1 MNTFTQVLEFLTY
14 YLVDHYWFPAFLI
27 GTGIFFTIYLGF
39 PQIKYFAHGWRIL
52 SGKYVKPGTEGETTP
67 FQALSTALSGTIGTG
82 NIGGVALAIFLGG
95 PAAIFWMW
103 ITAFLGM
110 TTKFVEVTLAHKY
123 RIKLPDGSIA
133 GGPMFYIEN
142 GLNMKWLAV
151 VFSVCLLM
159 MCIGTGNMPQINNIA
174 LVMNDTFDIPKWL
187 TGVVLAVL
195 LWMVIIGG
203 IKRIAQIASKLVP
216 FMAFWYILG
225 ALAVIIGN
233 YENIIPSLK
242 LIFVHIFS
250 PAAAVGGFLGASVSV
265 ALTRGV
271 NRGLYS
277 NEAGQ
282 GSAPIAHATS
292 KTENPIEE
300 GMVSILEPFID
311 TIVICSMTGLVI
323 LASGVWNEKFEN
335 EFEASAMD
343 YLNVPSS
350 MTLTLENVEGT
361 YAATETVTG
370 STSGATGTLTSIN
383 GTTLVIADPTG
394 YFYPNEELTGGT
406 SKATSTASPTEDLV
420 TLRNYYYERNEN
432 IEFTGELTIT
442 EGVLTSSGV
451 TLMHNR
457 SFAEETTY
465 TDKET
470 NQRYSGVITVEKGKI
485 TNPGD
490 FIVEGK
496 SLLRSA
502 DLTGKAFTKSIF
514 GEFGQYIVAFGLLL
528 FAFSTVIAW
537 SYYGDRATAHL
548 FGEGWILYYRIV
560 YVGAFFIASVVDTKI
575 IWDIATVIG
584 PIATIPNLIALIL
597 LRKEIKQIDEGYKVV
612 KKPEQLS

>member
-27 GTGIFFTIYLGF
+27 GSGLFFTIYLGF

-52 SGKYVKPGTEGETTP
+52 SGKYIKPGTEGETTP
-67 FQALSTALSGTIGTG
+67 FQALTTALSGTIGTG

-103 ITAFLGM
+103 VVAFLGM

-123 RIKLPDGSIA
+123 REKLPDGSIA

-151 VFSVCLLM
+151 IFSVCLLM

-187 TGVVLAVL
+187 TGLVLAIL

-242 LIFVHIFS
+242 LIFGHIFS
-250 PAAAVGGFLGASVSV
+250 PAAAVGGFLGASVAA

-311 TIVICSMTGLVI
+311 TIVVCTLTGLVI
-323 LASGVWNEKFEN
+323 LSSGVWNQKFEN

-343 YLNVPSS
+343 YLKGSYSETSS
-350 MTLTLENVEGT
+350 E
-361 YAATETVTG
+361 
-370 STSGATGTLTSIN
+370 
-383 GTTLVIADPTG
+383 
-394 YFYPNEELTGGT
+394 
-406 SKATSTASPTEDLV
+406 EDLIS
-420 TLRNYYYERNEN
+420 LRNYYYDRNEN
-432 IEFTGELTIT
+432 IEFTGELNIS
-442 EGVLTSSGV
+442 EGVLTSEDV

-457 SFAEETTY
+457 SFAEDTTY
-465 TDKET
+465 ITSDT
-470 NQRYSGVITVEKGKI
+470 NQRFSGVITVKEGKI

-490 FIVEGK
+490 FIIEGK

-502 DLTGKAFTKSIF
+502 DLTGKAFTKSVF
-514 GEFGQYIVAFGLLL
+514 GEYGQYIVAFGLLL

-560 YVGAFFIASVVDTKI
+560 YVGAFFIAAVVDTKI

-597 LRKEIKQIDEGYKVV
+597 LRKEIKQIDEGYEVI
-612 KKPEQLS
+612 KKPEQLT

>member
-52 SGKYVKPGTEGETTP
+52 SGKYIKPGTEGETTP
-67 FQALSTALSGTIGTG
+67 FQALTTALSGTVGTG

-123 RIKLPDGSIA
+123 REKLPDGSIA

-151 VFSVCLLM
+151 TFSICLLM

-174 LVMNDTFDIPKWL
+174 LVMNDTFNIPKWV
-187 TGVVLAVL
+187 TGIVLAVL
-195 LWMVIIGG
+195 LWLVIIGG

-225 ALAVIIGN
+225 ALAVIFGN

-242 LIFVHIFS
+242 LIFIHIFS
-250 PAAAVGGFLGASVSV
+250 PTAAVGGFLGASVAA

-311 TIVICSMTGLVI
+311 TIVICTLTGLVI

-343 YLNVPSS
+343 YLNGNYS
-350 MTLTLENVEGT
+350 
-361 YAATETVTG
+361 ETQ
-370 STSGATGTLTSIN
+370 
-383 GTTLVIADPTG
+383 P
-394 YFYPNEELTGGT
+394 
-406 SKATSTASPTEDLV
+406 EDLI
-420 TLRNYYYERNEN
+420 TLRNYYYDRDNE
-432 IEFTGELTIT
+432 IEFNGELTIF
-442 EGVLTSSGV
+442 EGVLTSSGI
-451 TLMHNR
+451 TLLHNR
-457 SFAEETTY
+457 SFAEDTIY
-465 TDKET
+465 KLKET
-470 NQRYSGVITVEKGKI
+470 GQKFSGVITVAEGKI
-485 TNPGD
+485 TNAGD
-490 FIVEGK
+490 FIIEGK

-502 DLTGKAFTKSIF
+502 DLTGKAFTKSVF

-560 YVGAFFIASVVDTKI
+560 YVGAFFLASVIDTKI

-584 PIATIPNLIALIL
+584 PIATIPNLVALIL
-597 LRKEIKQIDEGYKVV
+597 LRKEIKEIDKKYIVV
-612 KKPEQLS
+612 K

>member
-27 GTGIFFTIYLGF
+27 GSGIFFTIYLGF

-67 FQALSTALSGTIGTG
+67 FQALTTALSGTIGTG

-103 ITAFLGM
+103 VVAFLGM

-123 RIKLPDGSIA
+123 REKLADGSIA

-151 VFSVCLLM
+151 IFSVCLLM

-187 TGVVLAVL
+187 TGLVLAIL

-242 LIFVHIFS
+242 LIFVHVFS
-250 PAAAVGGFLGASVSV
+250 PAAAVGGFLGASVAA

-311 TIVICSMTGLVI
+311 TIVVCTLTGLVI
-323 LASGVWNEKFEN
+323 LSSGVWNQKFEN

-343 YLNVPSS
+343 YLKGSYSETSS
-350 MTLTLENVEGT
+350 E
-361 YAATETVTG
+361 
-370 STSGATGTLTSIN
+370 
-383 GTTLVIADPTG
+383 
-394 YFYPNEELTGGT
+394 
-406 SKATSTASPTEDLV
+406 EDLI

-432 IEFTGELTIT
+432 IEFTGELNVS
-442 EGVLTSSGV
+442 EGVLTSEDV

-465 TDKET
+465 KDRET
-470 NQRYSGVITVEKGKI
+470 NQSFSGVISVEEGKI
-485 TNPGD
+485 INPGD
-490 FIVEGK
+490 FIIEGK

-502 DLTGKAFTKSIF
+502 DLTGKAFTKSVF
-514 GEFGQYIVAFGLLL
+514 GEYGQYIVAFGLLL

-560 YVGAFFIASVVDTKI
+560 YVGAFFIAAVVDTKI

-597 LRKEIKQIDEGYKVV
+597 LRKEIKQIDNKYTVV
-612 KKPEQLS
+612 K

>member
-27 GTGIFFTIYLGF
+27 GSGIFFTIYLGF

-52 SGKYVKPGTEGETTP
+52 SGKYVRPGTEGETTP
-67 FQALSTALSGTIGTG
+67 FQALTTALSGTIGTG

-103 ITAFLGM
+103 VVAFVGM

-123 RIKLPDGSIA
+123 REKLADGSIA

-151 VFSVCLLM
+151 IFSVCLLM

-174 LVMNDTFDIPKWL
+174 LVMNDTFDIPKWI
-187 TGVVLAVL
+187 TGLVLAIL

-242 LIFVHIFS
+242 LIFVHVFS
-250 PAAAVGGFLGASVSV
+250 PAAAVGGFLGASVAA

-311 TIVICSMTGLVI
+311 TIVVCTLTGLVI
-323 LASGVWNEKFEN
+323 LASGVWNQKFEN

-343 YLNVPSS
+343 YLKGSYSEESS
-350 MTLTLENVEGT
+350 E
-361 YAATETVTG
+361 
-370 STSGATGTLTSIN
+370 
-383 GTTLVIADPTG
+383 
-394 YFYPNEELTGGT
+394 
-406 SKATSTASPTEDLV
+406 KDLI
-420 TLRNYYYERNEN
+420 TLRNYYYERNKN
-432 IEFTGELTIT
+432 IEFTGELNVW
-442 EGVLTSSGV
+442 EGVLTSEDI

-465 TDKET
+465 KDRET
-470 NQRYSGVITVEKGKI
+470 NQSFSGVIAVKEGKI
-485 TNPGD
+485 INPGD
-490 FIVEGK
+490 FIIEGK

-502 DLTGKAFTKSIF
+502 DLTGKAFTKSVF
-514 GEFGQYIVAFGLLL
+514 GDYGQYIVAFGLLL

-560 YVGAFFIASVVDTKI
+560 YVGAFFIAAVVDTKI

-597 LRKEIKQIDEGYKVV
+597 LRKEIKKIDKEYDVV
-612 KKPEQLS
+612 KSPQN

>member
-1 MNTFTQVLEFLTY
+1 MNTFTQILEFLTY

-27 GTGIFFTIYLGF
+27 GSGIFFTIYLGF

-52 SGKYVKPGTEGETTP
+52 SGKYIKPGTEGETTP
-67 FQALSTALSGTIGTG
+67 FQALTTALSGTIGTG

-103 ITAFLGM
+103 VVAFLGM

-123 RIKLPDGSIA
+123 REKLPDGSIA

-151 VFSVCLLM
+151 IFSVCLLM

-187 TGVVLAVL
+187 TGLVLAIL

-242 LIFVHIFS
+242 LIFGHIFS
-250 PAAAVGGFLGASVSV
+250 PAAAVGGFLGASVAA

-311 TIVICSMTGLVI
+311 TIVVCTLTGLVI
-323 LASGVWNEKFEN
+323 LSSGVWNEKFEN

-343 YLNVPSS
+343 YMNGDYS
-350 MTLTLENVEGT
+350 
-361 YAATETVTG
+361 ET
-370 STSGATGTLTSIN
+370 
-383 GTTLVIADPTG
+383 
-394 YFYPNEELTGGT
+394 
-406 SKATSTASPTEDLV
+406 KAEDLN

-432 IEFTGELTIT
+432 IEFSGELVIS
-442 EGVLTSSGV
+442 EGVLTSTGV

-457 SFAEETTY
+457 SFAEDTTY
-465 TDKET
+465 VTRET
-470 NQRYSGVITVEKGKI
+470 NQIFSGVITVEEGKI
-485 TNPGD
+485 TNSGD
-490 FIVEGK
+490 FIIEGK

-502 DLTGKAFTKSIF
+502 DLTGKAFTKSVF
-514 GEFGQYIVAFGLLL
+514 GEYGQYIVAFGLLL

-560 YVGAFFIASVVDTKI
+560 YVGAFFIAAVVDTKI

-597 LRKEIKQIDEGYKVV
+597 LRKEIKQIDEGYEVI
-612 KKPEQLS
+612 KKPEQLT

>member
-27 GTGIFFTIYLGF
+27 GSGIFFTIYLGF

-67 FQALSTALSGTIGTG
+67 FQALTTALSGTIGTG

-103 ITAFLGM
+103 VVAFLGM

-123 RIKLPDGSIA
+123 REKLPDGSIA

-151 VFSVCLLM
+151 IFSVCLLM

-187 TGVVLAVL
+187 TGLVLAIL

-242 LIFVHIFS
+242 LIFVHVFS
-250 PAAAVGGFLGASVSV
+250 PAAAVGGFLGASVAA

-311 TIVICSMTGLVI
+311 TIVVCTLTGLVI
-323 LASGVWNEKFEN
+323 LSSGVWNQKFEN

-343 YLNVPSS
+343 YLKGSYSEISS
-350 MTLTLENVEGT
+350 E
-361 YAATETVTG
+361 
-370 STSGATGTLTSIN
+370 
-383 GTTLVIADPTG
+383 
-394 YFYPNEELTGGT
+394 
-406 SKATSTASPTEDLV
+406 EDLI
-420 TLRNYYYERNEN
+420 TLRNYYYDRNEN
-432 IEFTGELTIT
+432 IEFTGELNVS
-442 EGVLTSSGV
+442 EGVLTSEDV

-465 TDKET
+465 KDSET
-470 NQRYSGVITVEKGKI
+470 NQSFSGVISVEEGKI
-485 TNPGD
+485 INPGD
-490 FIVEGK
+490 FIIEGK

-514 GEFGQYIVAFGLLL
+514 GDYGQYIVAFGLLL

-560 YVGAFFIASVVDTKI
+560 YVGAFFIAAVVDTKI

-597 LRKEIKQIDEGYKVV
+597 LRKEIKQIDEGYEVNKS
-612 KKPEQLS
+612 PQN

>member
-27 GTGIFFTIYLGF
+27 GSGIFFTIYLGF

-52 SGKYVKPGTEGETTP
+52 SGKYVRPGTEGETTP
-67 FQALSTALSGTIGTG
+67 FQALTTALSGTIGTG

-103 ITAFLGM
+103 VVAFLGM

-123 RIKLPDGSIA
+123 REKLADGSIA

-151 VFSVCLLM
+151 IFSVCLLM

-187 TGVVLAVL
+187 TGLVLAIL

-242 LIFVHIFS
+242 LIFVHVFS
-250 PAAAVGGFLGASVSV
+250 PAAAVGGFLGASVAA

-311 TIVICSMTGLVI
+311 TIVVCTLTGLVI
-323 LASGVWNEKFEN
+323 LASGVWNQKFEN

-343 YLNVPSS
+343 YLKGSYSETSS
-350 MTLTLENVEGT
+350 E
-361 YAATETVTG
+361 
-370 STSGATGTLTSIN
+370 
-383 GTTLVIADPTG
+383 
-394 YFYPNEELTGGT
+394 
-406 SKATSTASPTEDLV
+406 EDLI

-432 IEFTGELTIT
+432 IEFTGELNVS
-442 EGVLTSSGV
+442 EGVLTSKDV

-465 TDKET
+465 KDRET
-470 NQRYSGVITVEKGKI
+470 NQDFSGVISVEEGKI
-485 TNPGD
+485 INPGD
-490 FIVEGK
+490 FIIEGK

-502 DLTGKAFTKSIF
+502 DLTGKAFTKSVF
-514 GEFGQYIVAFGLLL
+514 GDYGQYIVAFGLLL

-560 YVGAFFIASVVDTKI
+560 YVGAFFIAAVVDTKI

-597 LRKEIKQIDEGYKVV
+597 LRKEIKQIDKKYTVV
-612 KKPEQLS
+612 K

>member
-27 GTGIFFTIYLGF
+27 GSGIFFTIYLGF

-52 SGKYVKPGTEGETTP
+52 SGKYIKPGTEGETTP
-67 FQALSTALSGTIGTG
+67 FQALTTALSGTIGTG

-103 ITAFLGM
+103 VVAFLGM

-123 RIKLPDGSIA
+123 REKLPDGSIA

-151 VFSVCLLM
+151 IFSVCLLM

-187 TGVVLAVL
+187 TGLVLAIL

-250 PAAAVGGFLGASVSV
+250 PAAAVGGFLGASVAA

-311 TIVICSMTGLVI
+311 TIVVCTLTGLVI
-323 LASGVWNEKFEN
+323 LSSGVWNQKFEN

-343 YLNVPSS
+343 YLKGSYSETSS
-350 MTLTLENVEGT
+350 EEN
-361 YAATETVTG
+361 
-370 STSGATGTLTSIN
+370 LI
-383 GTTLVIADPTG
+383 
-394 YFYPNEELTGGT
+394 
-406 SKATSTASPTEDLV
+406 
-420 TLRNYYYERNEN
+420 TLRNYYYDRNEN
-432 IEFTGELTIT
+432 IEFTGELSVS
-442 EGVLTSSGV
+442 EGVLTSEDV

-457 SFAEETTY
+457 SFAEDTTY
-465 TDKET
+465 ITSDT
-470 NQRYSGVITVEKGKI
+470 NQKFSGVIAVKEGKI

-490 FIVEGK
+490 FIIEGK

-502 DLTGKAFTKSIF
+502 DLTGKAFTKSVF
-514 GEFGQYIVAFGLLL
+514 GEYGQYIVAFGLLL

-560 YVGAFFIASVVDTKI
+560 YVGAFFIAAVVDTKI

-612 KKPEQLS
+612 KRPEQLS

>member
-1 MNTFTQVLEFLTY
+1 MQVLDFLTK
-14 YLVDHYWFPAFLI
+14 YLVEAYWFPAFLI
-27 GTGIFFTIYLGF
+27 GCGIFFTIYLGF

-67 FQALSTALSGTIGTG
+67 FQALTTALSGTIGTG

-123 RIKLPDGSIA
+123 REKLPDGSIA

-187 TGVVLAVL
+187 TGAVLAVL

-250 PAAAVGGFLGASVSV
+250 PAAAVGGFLGASVAA

-311 TIVICSMTGLVI
+311 TIVVCTLTGLVI
-323 LASGVWNEKFEN
+323 LSSGVWNEKFEN

-343 YLNVPSS
+343 YMNGDYS
-350 MTLTLENVEGT
+350 
-361 YAATETVTG
+361 ET
-370 STSGATGTLTSIN
+370 
-383 GTTLVIADPTG
+383 
-394 YFYPNEELTGGT
+394 
-406 SKATSTASPTEDLV
+406 KAEDLN

-432 IEFTGELTIT
+432 IEFSGELVIS
-442 EGVLTSSGV
+442 EGVLTSTGV

-457 SFAEETTY
+457 SFAEDTTY
-465 TDKET
+465 KTRET
-470 NQRYSGVITVEKGKI
+470 NQIFSGVITVEEGKI
-485 TNPGD
+485 TNSGD
-490 FIVEGK
+490 FIIEGK

-502 DLTGKAFTKSIF
+502 DLTGKAFTKSVF
-514 GEFGQYIVAFGLLL
+514 GEYGQYIVAFGLLL

-560 YVGAFFIASVVDTKI
+560 YVGAFFIAAVVDTKI

-597 LRKEIKQIDEGYKVV
+597 LRKEIKQIDKGYKVV

>member
-27 GTGIFFTIYLGF
+27 GSGIFFTIYLGF

-67 FQALSTALSGTIGTG
+67 FQALTTALSGTIGTG

-103 ITAFLGM
+103 VVAFLGM

-123 RIKLPDGSIA
+123 REKLPDGSIA

-151 VFSVCLLM
+151 IFSVCLLM

-187 TGVVLAVL
+187 TGLVLAIL

-242 LIFVHIFS
+242 LIFVHVFS
-250 PAAAVGGFLGASVSV
+250 PAAAVGGFLGASVAA

-311 TIVICSMTGLVI
+311 TIVVCTLTGLVI
-323 LASGVWNEKFEN
+323 LSSGVWNQKFEN

-343 YLNVPSS
+343 YLKGSYSETSS
-350 MTLTLENVEGT
+350 E
-361 YAATETVTG
+361 
-370 STSGATGTLTSIN
+370 
-383 GTTLVIADPTG
+383 
-394 YFYPNEELTGGT
+394 
-406 SKATSTASPTEDLV
+406 EDLI
-420 TLRNYYYERNEN
+420 TLRNYYYDRNEN
-432 IEFTGELTIT
+432 IEFTGELNVS
-442 EGVLTSSGV
+442 EGVLTSEDV

-465 TDKET
+465 KDRET
-470 NQRYSGVITVEKGKI
+470 NQSFSGVISVEEGKI
-485 TNPGD
+485 INPGD
-490 FIVEGK
+490 FIIEGK

-502 DLTGKAFTKSIF
+502 DLTGKAFTKSVF
-514 GEFGQYIVAFGLLL
+514 GDYGQYIVAFGLLL

-560 YVGAFFIASVVDTKI
+560 YVGAFFIAAVVDTKI

-597 LRKEIKQIDEGYKVV
+597 LRKEIKKIDEGYEINKS
-612 KKPEQLS
+612 PQN

>member
-1 MNTFTQVLEFLTY
+1 MNTFTQILEFLTY

-27 GTGIFFTIYLGF
+27 GSGIFFTIYLGF

-67 FQALSTALSGTIGTG
+67 FQALTTALSGTIGTG

-103 ITAFLGM
+103 VVAFLGM

-123 RIKLPDGSIA
+123 REKLADGSIA

-151 VFSVCLLM
+151 IFSVCLLM

-187 TGVVLAVL
+187 TGLVLAIL

-242 LIFVHIFS
+242 LIFVHVFS
-250 PAAAVGGFLGASVSV
+250 PAAAVGGFLGASVAA

-311 TIVICSMTGLVI
+311 TIVVCTLTGLVI
-323 LASGVWNEKFEN
+323 LSSGVWNQKFEN
-335 EFEASAMD
+335 QFEASAMD
-343 YLNVPSS
+343 YLKGSYSETSS
-350 MTLTLENVEGT
+350 E
-361 YAATETVTG
+361 
-370 STSGATGTLTSIN
+370 
-383 GTTLVIADPTG
+383 
-394 YFYPNEELTGGT
+394 
-406 SKATSTASPTEDLV
+406 EDLI
-420 TLRNYYYERNEN
+420 TLRNYYYDRNEN
-432 IEFTGELTIT
+432 IEFTGELNVS
-442 EGVLTSSGV
+442 EGVLTSEDV

-465 TDKET
+465 KDRET
-470 NQRYSGVITVEKGKI
+470 NQSFSGVISVEEGKI
-485 TNPGD
+485 INPGD
-490 FIVEGK
+490 FIIEGK

-502 DLTGKAFTKSIF
+502 DLTGKAFTKSVF
-514 GEFGQYIVAFGLLL
+514 GDYGQYIVAFGLLL

-560 YVGAFFIASVVDTKI
+560 YVGAFFIAAVVDTKI

-597 LRKEIKQIDEGYKVV
+597 LRKEIKQIDEGYEVNKS
-612 KKPEQLS
+612 PQS